1 MLYAMQF
8 FMTKTIVL
16 LREESQ
22 KILQHLPTPMELNI
36 QTPNLR
42 MINIQIKHV
51 MYSLIRDKYREVLEE
66 LEDNLRPKDLTLWA
80 PNFCCI
86 LILCM
91 CAEMVQI
98 TSDYR
103 VVCALDDMLRSS
115 DGLDRNGNRPSRV
128 DSLNVCRELDE
139 LALASAESNFHVIYK
154 SIRLKEGPNRE
165 QGFNPIRNGV
175 DVVRKAKLD
184 REMEERVE
192 EFVVRIHDVVA
203 KYGECLCRKPSA
215 VD

>member
-8 FMTKTIVL
+8 FMTKTVVL

-22 KILQHLPTPMELNI
+22 KILQHLPAPIELNI

-51 MYSLIRDKYREVLEE
+51 MYSLIRDKYLEVLEE
-66 LEDNLRPKDLTLWA
+66 LEKDLRPKDLTLWA

-103 VVCALDDMLRSS
+103 VVSALDDMLRSS
-115 DGLDRNGNRPSRV
+115 DGLDKNGNRPSRV
-128 DSLNVCRELDE
+128 DSFNVCRELDE

-154 SIRLKEGPNRE
+154 SIRLKEGPKRE
-165 QGFNPIRNGV
+165 QGFNPIRDGV
-175 DVVRKAKLD
+175 GVVRQAKLG

-192 EFVVRIHDVVA
+192 ELVVRIHDVIT
-203 KYGECLCRKPSA
+203 KQGECLC
-215 VD
+215 

>member
-1 MLYAMQF
+1 
-8 FMTKTIVL
+8 
-16 LREESQ
+16 
-22 KILQHLPTPMELNI
+22 MELNI

-42 MINIQIKHV
+42 IINIQIKHV
-51 MYSLIRDKYREVLEE
+51 MYSLIRDKYLEVLEE
-66 LEDNLRPKDLTLWA
+66 LEKDLRPKDLTLWA
-80 PNFCCI
+80 PNICCI

-103 VVCALDDMLRSS
+103 VVSALDDMLRSS
-115 DGLDRNGNRPSRV
+115 DGLDKNGNRPSRV
-128 DSLNVCRELDE
+128 DSFNVCRELDE

-154 SIRLKEGPNRE
+154 SIRLKEGPERE
-165 QGFNPIRNGV
+165 QGFNPIRDGV
-175 DVVRKAKLD
+175 GVVRQAKLG

-192 EFVVRIHDVVA
+192 ELVVRIHDVIT
-203 KYGECLCRKPSA
+203 KHGECLCQKPSA